1 MEDPLIHFMR
11 QFVKLQELTLKKEI
25 FAKLQQNQ
33 IPDGVNSDSFF
44 KFILPFSS
52 NFKIDKNRWESNWPS
67 VILV

>member
-33 IPDGVNSDSFF
+33 IPDGVNSDSF
-44 KFILPFSS
+44 
-52 NFKIDKNRWESNWPS
+52 
-67 VILV
+67 

>member
-33 IPDGVNSDSFF
+33 IPDGVNSDSFLNLF
-44 KFILPFSS
+44 CHFQATSKLIRIGGSQTDHL
-52 NFKIDKNRWESNWPS
+52 
-67 VILV
+67 